1 MHGNERRAD
10 RPIDVSDDRS
20 ADGGCRDI
28 QVILIESAT
37 INSNQLK
44 IGFNSDIEHSVIVV
58 RVIRDIVIGHDATRR
73 NRSIERLGQ
82 SMRKKKTKSAILS
95 RE

>member
-10 RPIDVSDDRS
+10 RPIDVPDDRS

-44 IGFNSDIEHSVIVV
+44 IDSGIEHSVIVV
-58 RVIRDIVIGHDATRR
+58 RDIRDIVIGHDATRR
-73 NRSIERLGQ
+73 DRLTECLGQ
-82 SMRKKKTKSAILS
+82 SMRKRTKSAILN